1 MLIMYYFLIDFNIFI
16 YLMYGDM
23 EGVYVKEVM
32 GFCIICKFFLKNF

>member
-32 GFCIICKFFLKNF
+32 GFCIIC

>member
-1 MLIMYYFLIDFNIFI
+1 MLIMLGDFLIDFNTFI

-32 GFCIICKFFLKNF
+32 GFCIIYVNFF